1 MAKRIIP
8 TAKITLTYP
17 LYSCDFD
24 PTDPNQLV
32 VAGGGGPGRNGVGN
46 KITVLDTSNPEE
58 LSEVTELE
66 LSKTEDNVTTL
77 AVGPRRDRS
86 LTVFA
91 GVNSSPEDIKKGRND
106 HFRIFS
112 IDQPAKSAKTS
123 GVRVSISEI
132 ARHVLFVH
140 KDTSAYQR
148 LLRLSHPYEKLP
160 QLGAAATGLSKQP
173 EIALFDVPC
182 EGGGRWKSRGRLDIP
197 KEAMDLDVVQTGPD
211 TYQLA
216 YCDDHQIFTV
226 EVSKE
231 EISEPKCVYTI
242 TPDEGATA
250 KDSFKSLR
258 YLTPGFLITVVNKPN
273 SQGVALHGYRLPA
286 KEQDKARVAI
296 KAKLPKGVSKATGLA
311 VRNLSP
317 TSSPTDKTGETQFVV
332 AVAGN
337 DASISLFTLEHKSSA
352 RVELLADL
360 APFQVLKG
368 VHPSNITG
376 LSFSPFSPP
385 KSASKGNTELTV
397 KLASVGVGFT
407 TVVHSIPLKKYVDK
421 SVAKRKGGPPSPS
434 RYVVALKSKGE
445 SSVTPI
451 TLLTVVV
458 LLLALIGQVFLEA
471 KDIGNPVLG
480 IRPYLPASWT
490 QPFRKVAATNEKS
503 IKDLLSDA
511 NAHHTQPLV
520 IRHDESGE
528 ADPHGL
534 PPLHVG
540 IHDEEVHG
548 PAKSWE
554 NLNPE
559 EQHLWKERLKKTGH
573 WFEEMGESIFQGVL
587 FGEIGG
593 AIGNIVGEAL

>member
-1 MAKRIIP
+1 MAKHIP

-46 KITVLDTSNPEE
+46 KITVLNTSNPEE
-58 LSEVTELE
+58 LSEVAELE

-77 AVGPRRDRS
+77 AIGPRRDRS

-91 GVNSSPEDIKKGRND
+91 GVNSSPEEIKKGKNE
-106 HFRIFS
+106 HFRIFG
-112 IDQPAKSAKTS
+112 IDEPAKSAKTS
-123 GVRVSISEI
+123 GVRVSISEV
-132 ARHVLFVH
+132 ARHALFVH

-148 LLRLSHPYEKLP
+148 LLRLSHPYENFP

-182 EGGGRWKSRGRLDIP
+182 EGGGRWKPRGRLDIP

-216 YCDDHQIFTV
+216 YCDDHEIFTV

-242 TPDEGATA
+242 TPDEDATA
-250 KDSFKSLR
+250 KASFKSLR
-258 YLTPGFLITVVNKPN
+258 YLTPGFLITVVNKSN

-286 KEQDKARVAI
+286 KEQDNARLTIKAR
-296 KAKLPKGVSKATGLA
+296 LPKGVSKATGLA

-317 TSSPTDKTGETQFVV
+317 TSSPADETGETQFVV

-337 DASISLFTLEHKSSA
+337 DASISLFTLEHKSAA
-352 RVELLADL
+352 RVVLLADL

-376 LSFSPFSPP
+376 LSFSPFLPP
-385 KSASKGNTELTV
+385 KSASKESAELTV

-407 TVVHSIPLKKYVDK
+407 TVVHSIPLKKHVDK
-421 SVAKRKGGPPSPS
+421 SVAKENGGPSSPS
-434 RYVVALKSKGE
+434 RYVVALKSKGQ
-445 SSVTPI
+445 SPVTPI
-451 TLLTVVV
+451 ALVTIVI
-458 LLLALIGQVFLEA
+458 LLLALIGQVLLEA

-480 IRPYLPASWT
+480 IRPYLPTSWT
-490 QPFRKVAATNEKS
+490 QPLRKVPATNEKS

-520 IRHDESGE
+520 IRHDETGE
-528 ADPHGL
+528 ADPRGL

-548 PAKSWE
+548 PATSWE
-554 NLNPE
+554 NLSPD
-559 EQHLWKERLKKTGH
+559 EQQLWKDRLKKTGH
-573 WFEEMGESIFQGVL
+573 WFEDMGESIFKGVL

-593 AIGNIVGEAL
+593 AIGNIIGEAL